1 MFFDWL
7 GPTLAKG
14 FQVLGFGTPQEKHS
28 ILNVEAQNQTLHFP
42 QKKMWCLLSLVT
54 GRNFDLQSEDIPFS
68 RLILLMLYIF
78 HSFEKLKEK
87 MCDNLQD
94 ARNAKLPSVRDP
106 LSIPN

>member
-1 MFFDWL
+1 MFFDWP

-28 ILNVEAQNQTLHFP
+28 VLNVEAQNQTLHFP
-42 QKKMWCLLSLVT
+42 QKKMWCSLSLVI

-78 HSFEKLKEK
+78 HTPL
-87 MCDNLQD
+87 
-94 ARNAKLPSVRDP
+94 RN
-106 LSIPN
+106 